1 MNIEEQKARGQEGK
15 PVNPSPQPSPTRG
28 EGVNSRVDFSLPEK
42 LDCRASLA
50 MTKKNS
56 STADAVP
63 LPLTREVKKLAFTLA
78 EVLITLGIIGVV
90 AAMTLPALIEHHQ
103 KKVVETHLQ
112 KFYTVINQAIKLS
125 AVGNGDPLDWDISP
139 GSTYASYDVNKKFF
153 EKYLL
158 KYLKVTKYEQCG
170 DRLSSNYGGSNRVCV
185 WLPDGTAFTLGMDI
199 NGIDI
204 SVFPFGKVDKNI
216 NTPQRKRFGFNFRKS
231 RTETQNIGGVE
242 PYTFKWDGTLEGLYE
257 KCTNE
262 SHNFCAKLIQ
272 VNGWKIPDDYPW

>member
-28 EGVNSRVDFSLPEK
+28 EGVNSRVDFSLPETNG
-42 LDCRASLA
+42 LPRSLRSLA
-50 MTKKNS
+50 MTK
-56 STADAVP
+56 P
-63 LPLTREVKKLAFTLA
+63 AFTLA

-125 AVGNGDPLDWDISP
+125 AVENGDPLDWDISP